1 MSIQEILKILT
12 DSGIEP
18 NEANIEV
25 KMLLEHFADYG
36 VKDIIMGNKLD
47 PKKLWIVKE
56 KAELRAKTHQ
66 PIQHII
72 GFADFMGEKF
82 IVNPSVLIPRDET
95 EILVRKAIEII
106 NQNNLKM
113 ALDVGTGSGCIAC
126 MVAKFTDSQIIG
138 LDISSDA
145 LNTALDN
152 ASKLNLFNKAIFRKS
167 NIFSNVKPGETFD
180 IIVSNPPYI
189 PPAEKAKIQEEV
201 KFDPEL
207 ALYTSDEKGLEF
219 YEKITNGAPKIL
231 NKGGYL
237 LFEIGINQSAD
248 VKSIMEKNG
257 FSNIEIIKDLAGID
271 RVIVG
276 CYKESGGPDYYG
288 PGDGCGAVI
297 MMDDWKISKDYPW

>member
-1 MSIQEILKILT
+1 MAESMSIQEIIKILT
-12 DSGIEP
+12 DSGIEE
-18 NEANIEV
+18 NEANVEV
-25 KMLLEHFADYG
+25 KMLLEHFANYG
-36 VKDIIMGNKLD
+36 VKDIISGNKLTTE
-47 PKKLWIVKE
+47 KLELVKE
-56 KAELRAKTHQ
+56 KAELRAKTRR

-72 GFADFMGEKF
+72 GYADFMGEKF

-95 EILVRKAIEII
+95 EFLVRKAIEII
-106 NQNNLKM
+106 NKNNFKM

-126 MVAKFTDSQIIG
+126 MIAKYTQCQIIG

-167 NIFSNVKPGETFD
+167 NIFSNVKPGESFD

-189 PPAEKAKIQEEV
+189 PPSEKENIQTEV
-201 KFDPEL
+201 KFDPEQ
-207 ALYTSDEKGLEF
+207 ALFTGDEKGLEF
-219 YEKITNGAPKIL
+219 YEKITKDAPRIL

-237 LFEIGINQSAD
+237 LFELGIGQSND

-257 FSNIEIIKDLAGID
+257 FQNIEIIKDLAGID

-276 CYKESGGPDYYG
+276 NL
-288 PGDGCGAVI
+288 
-297 MMDDWKISKDYPW
+297 